1 MIDYDDLLIEDL
13 CDEFEYLSKD
23 KEDFSIDRIICK
35 NVNRA
40 FIFGYIYDDLKRQ
53 FWVPIS
59 IRKKM
64 RYLHEEIDMFVP
76 QIKWLNDKYG
86 DGREVDIKEYSD
98 YILSNVFYDNDKDL
112 LNLAIGI
119 GRVLKQQKNE
129 QSNNTH

>member
-64 RYLHEEIDMFVP
+64 RYLHEEIDMFMP

-86 DGREVDIKEYSD
+86 TEREVDIKEYAD
-98 YILSNVFYDNDKDL
+98 YILSNVFYDNDNDL

>member
-35 NVNRA
+35 NVNLA

-53 FWVPIS
+53 FLVPIS

-64 RYLHEEIDMFVP
+64 RYLHEEIDMFMP

-86 DGREVDIKEYSD
+86 IEREVDIKEYAD
-98 YILSNVFYDNDKDL
+98 YILSNVFYDNDSDL

>member
-53 FWVPIS
+53 FWIPIS

-86 DGREVDIKEYSD
+86 DEREVDIKEYSD
-98 YILSNVFYDNDKDL
+98 YILSNVFYDNDNDL
-112 LNLAIGI
+112 LNLAVGI
-119 GRVLKQQKNE
+119 GRILKQQKNE

>member
-40 FIFGYIYDDLKRQ
+40 FIFGCIYDDLKRQ

-86 DGREVDIKEYSD
+86 TEREVDIKEYAD
-98 YILSNVFYDNDKDL
+98 YILSNVFYDNDNDL

>member
-1 MIDYDDLLIEDL
+1 MINYDDLLIEDL

-64 RYLHEEIDMFVP
+64 RYLHEEIDMFMP

-86 DGREVDIKEYSD
+86 IEREVDIKDYAD
-98 YILSNVFYDNDKDL
+98 YILSNVFYDNDNDL

-129 QSNNTH
+129 QSNNTY

>member
-1 MIDYDDLLIEDL
+1 
-13 CDEFEYLSKD
+13 
-23 KEDFSIDRIICK
+23 
-35 NVNRA
+35 
-40 FIFGYIYDDLKRQ
+40 
-53 FWVPIS
+53 
-59 IRKKM
+59 M

-86 DGREVDIKEYSD
+86 TEREVDIKEYAD
-98 YILSNVFYDNDKDL
+98 YILSNVFYDNDNDL

>member
-53 FWVPIS
+53 FWIPIS

-64 RYLHEEIDMFVP
+64 RYLHEEIDMFIP

-86 DGREVDIKEYSD
+86 IEREVDIKDYSD
-98 YILSNVFYDNDKDL
+98 YILSNIFYDNDNDL

>member
-1 MIDYDDLLIEDL
+1 MLIEDL

-40 FIFGYIYDDLKRQ
+40 FIFGYIYDDLRRQ
-53 FWVPIS
+53 FWIPIS

-64 RYLHEEIDMFVP
+64 RYLHEEIDMFMP

-86 DGREVDIKEYSD
+86 IEREVDIKEYGD
-98 YILSNVFYDNDKDL
+98 YILSNVFYDKDNDL
-112 LNLAIGI
+112 LILAIGF